1 MMRESEESV
10 GTSGLGFIDGIV
22 SKIKDNSLKLPL
34 LGWYDVKFKENIFES
49 RSYFLI
55 IIILLT

>member
-1 MMRESEESV
+1 MMRESEEFV
-10 GTSGLGFIDGIV
+10 GTSGLGIIDGIV